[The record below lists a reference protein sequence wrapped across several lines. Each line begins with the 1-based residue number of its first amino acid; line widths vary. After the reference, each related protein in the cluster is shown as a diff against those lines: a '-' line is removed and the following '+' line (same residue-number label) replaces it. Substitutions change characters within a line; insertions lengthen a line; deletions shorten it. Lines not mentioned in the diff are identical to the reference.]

1 VDKIGRLT
9 VYFKFIYAINM
20 TQKLYV
26 GGLSYDT
33 NEERLKEV
41 FLAAGTVVS
50 AILIIDK
57 MTGRSRGFGFV
68 EMSSV
73 EEGEKAIEMFN
84 GKEVDGRRVTVN
96 EARPQESTG
105 GFRPRSG
112 GSSSRNFSSNRNDRK
127 W

>member
-1 VDKIGRLT
+1 
-9 VYFKFIYAINM
+9 M

-26 GGLSYDT
+26 GGLSYNSTDET
-33 NEERLKEV
+33 LKEV
-41 FLAAGTVVS
+41 FSAAGTVVS
-50 AILIIDK
+50 AIIIIDK

-68 EMSSV
+68 EMSS
-73 EEGEKAIEMFN
+73 EEEAEKAIEMFD

-96 EARPQESTG
+96 KARPQENNG

-112 GSSSRNFSSNRNDRK
+112 SNRNYNNDDRK

>member
-1 VDKIGRLT
+1 
-9 VYFKFIYAINM
+9 M

-26 GGLSYDT
+26 GGLSYNSTDET
-33 NEERLKEV
+33 LKDV

-50 AILIIDK
+50 AIIIIDK

-68 EMSSV
+68 EMSS
-73 EEGEKAIEMFN
+73 EEEAEKAIEMFN
-84 GKEVDGRRVTVN
+84 DKEVDGRRVTVN
-96 EARPQESTG
+96 KARPQENNG

-112 GSSSRNFSSNRNDRK
+112 NNRNYNNDDRNDRK